1 MKVAY
6 AGLMLFLIIVV
17 VNNLT
22 ILLA

>member
-1 MKVAY
+1 MKVSY